1 MLTLNHAGL
10 YPRLLRAFVLMIM
23 VILLSACAAGPLRS
37 TQEELAEPLIFNQY
51 EGMSAAEI
59 AEVGDEAWRE
69 GELEHAVFAYMQSLA
84 VADDPDVWMKVGKIK
99 QHSGQTAFA
108 WQAFVRVIELDPE
121 NAEGHEHLGMLF
133 LASKQK
139 DLATQHLEK
148 AIEFDNRRWAANN
161 ALGVLSDAS
170 GEYEQAIGYYEA
182 GLEHNPKSA
191 KLLTNMGYSYY
202 LSGQLEEAERL
213 FILAIGI
220 DRSYSSAMINLG
232 LVRARQGRYDSAV
245 NILERV
251 LEQPKALN
259 DVGYIA
265 FRNGDIAEAER
276 LLGDAVRLSPT
287 YYETAYEN
295 LERVRHA
302 QAKIRPRAE
311 EITINAGSQGEDMA
325 GLGVIEYRQVSADRL
340 NVRRANRIEAPII
353 GYLDAENRVRAL
365 EVRGAWT
372 FVAYGDDSGGIS
384 ISGWVMS
391 EFLTTPSARM
401 D

>member
-1 MLTLNHAGL
+1 MLTLNYAGL

-23 VILLSACAAGPLRS
+23 VIFLSACAAGPSRS
-37 TQEELAEPLIFNQY
+37 TQEELAEPLIFKQY

-84 VADDPDVWMKVGKIK
+84 VADDPDVWMKVGKIQ
-99 QHSGQTAFA
+99 QHSGRTAFA

-121 NAEGHEHLGMLF
+121 NAAGHEHLGMLF

-182 GLEHNPKSA
+182 ALEHNPKSA

-220 DRSYSSAMINLG
+220 DRSYSSAMTNLG

-302 QAKIRPRAE
+302 RAETRPRAE
-311 EITINAGSQGEDMA
+311 EIATNAGSQGEAMA

-340 NVRRANRIEAPII
+340 NVRRANSIEAPII

-365 EVRGAWT
+365 EVRGPWT
-372 FVAYGDDSGGIS
+372 FVAYGDGSGGIS